1 MKFWQKQLIKYLIV
15 MGLATITIHVLSII
29 LAIPE
34 LNYAIVFGLI
44 FGSFIVY
51 FGVKFTRER
60 EEEC

>member
-1 MKFWQKQLIKYLIV
+1 